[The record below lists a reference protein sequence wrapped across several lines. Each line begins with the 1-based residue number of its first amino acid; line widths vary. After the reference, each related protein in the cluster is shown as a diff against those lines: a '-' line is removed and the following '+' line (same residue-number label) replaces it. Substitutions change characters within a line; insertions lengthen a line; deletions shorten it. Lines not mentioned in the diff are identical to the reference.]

1 LFVLAIHLLL
11 NLSLLW
17 APTRFDIIPIYNY
30 TLFPRLRRHAME
42 KKTSSQE
49 SRKLSQIFFPK
60 QLNKVYPIRL
70 HRSSSTSSISSLS
83 SSFSQNSDDSSLTD
97 SLNLADDN
105 FQFALNLISPRD
117 QRREPAVT
125 ITNAPHQQQTGEFRR
140 CNWITK
146 NCGMINFF
154 CIADIQYKTN
164 EKCHFSIS
172 STV

>member
-1 LFVLAIHLLL
+1 M
-11 NLSLLW
+11 S
-17 APTRFDIIPIYNY
+17 TIIPIYNY
-30 TLFPRLRRHAME
+30 RLFLVFPSKYVYVRRHAME

-70 HRSSSTSSISSLS
+70 QRSSSTSSISSLS
-83 SSFSQNSDDSSLTD
+83 SSLSQNSDDSSSLTD

-117 QRREPAVT
+117 PRREPAVT
-125 ITNAPHQQQTGEFRR
+125 NTPHQQQTSHAAEPAEFRR

-146 NCGMINFF
+146 NCGMVNFF
-154 CIADIQYKTN
+154 SIANRCY
-164 EKCHFSIS
+164 SI
-172 STV
+172 

>member
-1 LFVLAIHLLL
+1 
-11 NLSLLW
+11 
-17 APTRFDIIPIYNY
+17 
-30 TLFPRLRRHAME
+30 ME